1 MIEIK
6 LKAFID
12 VLKAN
17 NLTKSKLLHGQT
29 RVFLDLDSL
38 FMIYDGQE
46 IDVKRQSMN
55 YGGYRY
61 YLHCPSCGE
70 PRTSLYW
77 RNNKAISCRIC
88 LGLHARTLNRSKTD
102 CVYYWEQAVKEAKK
116 IMPGYEAKDYLTP
129 DFPDKPKRMHWKT
142 YYKHRAKYYKYW
154 RKGEDLWLSGVSRL
168 I

>member
-17 NLTKSKLLHGQT
+17 NLTKSKLLHGKT
-29 RVFLDLDSL
+29 RVILDLDSL
-38 FMIYDGQE
+38 FMIYGGQE

-61 YLHCPSCGE
+61 YLYCPNCGE
-70 PRTSLYW
+70 ARTSLYW
-77 RNNKAISCRIC
+77 YCEALSCRKC
-88 LGLHARTLNRSKTD
+88 LGLHNRTLNRSKTD
-102 CVYYWEQAVKEAKK
+102 CVYYWEQAVLD
-116 IMPGYEAKDYLTP
+116 G
-129 DFPDKPKRMHWKT
+129 R
-142 YYKHRAKYYKYW
+142 
-154 RKGEDLWLSGVSRL
+154 SG